1 MDKTEQYGEWP
12 SLLSFLC
19 QVVVVL
25 IRILLANVLCE
36 ETVKVAVDV
45 RAQALIDHSSI
56 FVVAVG
62 KKCKCTNGLNSA
74 IGLQATQPQKHTY
87 YATFLSLPYTHT
99 DTLYPSYRLRNEAK
113 ISIIEM
119 SSSTLN

>member
-36 ETVKVAVDV
+36 ETVKIAVDV

>member
-87 YATFLSLPYTHT
+87 YATYLSLPYTHT

-119 SSSTLN
+119 SSSTLI

>member
-45 RAQALIDHSSI
+45 RAQALIDHSS
-56 FVVAVG
+56 FVAVVG

-87 YATFLSLPYTHT
+87 YATYLSLPYTHT

-119 SSSTLN
+119 TSSTLN

>member
-1 MDKTEQYGEWP
+1 MDKTEQYGEWA

-36 ETVKVAVDV
+36 ETVKIAVDV
-45 RAQALIDHSSI
+45 RAQALIDHSS
-56 FVVAVG
+56 FVAVVG

-74 IGLQATQPQKHTY
+74 IRLQATQPQKHTY